1 MKSITLLALIAGTAP
16 APPALAQNSDAT
28 RSARNDTPDPARR
41 DDIVVTGRNFVVA
54 DSTTATKSD
63 APILSTPQAIS
74 VVDSDF
80 IDTLNLRTVA
90 EALNYTSGV
99 RSQAFGS
106 DTRIDYYQLRGFA
119 NSNFFKDGLVLYN
132 SGAFLSWTTPAE
144 GIERLEVLKG
154 PSSVLYGSGS
164 AGGLVNIVSK
174 APNRRTI
181 ANIEAGIDEYGSAY
195 GSADLGGAISD
206 TLAVRVNGLVR
217 RGDTQVE
224 LAEDNRTYGSVAL
237 GWTPTSDTSLTLRGS
252 YTRDRSQRPTGFVP
266 YAGFVTPL
274 GDGRKIPIDLFVSDP
289 SVDRYDRDQYEVG
302 YTFETKL
309 GENLRFVSNGRYAEI
324 DLTYAGLFG
333 QFTGNPVLAGGRY
346 YLNRGNSRQDA
357 WLDNVTIDNRL
368 SGTIRTGAL
377 VHDLTA
383 GIDYSF
389 SRTASSQR
397 QGTAPRL
404 DIFAPVYNVALPALG
419 VPSTT
424 RQKLDQTGLYVQ
436 DRITLGGLV
445 ALLSARHDW
454 IGITSTS
461 ATGAV
466 TRGDPDKTTYRA
478 GLSYVT
484 PVGLAPYVSYATS
497 FTPVIGAEAATGQYY
512 RPETGEAWE
521 AGIKY
526 EARGFPL
533 IASASLFSIERDGI
547 LVSNPVAGFPTNQ
560 SQLGLVRSRGGE
572 VEVQARPMSTLNIT
586 AALTAFKTENREG
599 AAATLG
605 KAPTGTPGFSA
616 SAFIDYTLPAGSFLP
631 GFGLGSGIRHVG
643 RSWADTANTL
653 AVPSATVFDAAIHYD
668 LGAVRLAGNV
678 SNLFDKKYVGACPS
692 AGTCYAANL
701 RRATIS
707 LAYRF
712 GDNR

>member
-1 MKSITLLALIAGTAP
+1 MTCRIAMALVATLAVPAYARDGAP
-16 APPALAQNSDAT
+16 APS
-28 RSARNDTPDPARR
+28 PDQSHR
-41 DDIVVTGRNFVVA
+41 DDIVVTGRNIVTA
-54 DSTTATKSD
+54 ESSAATKSD

-74 VVDSDF
+74 VVDGDF

-132 SGAFLSWTTPAE
+132 AGAFLSWTTPAE

-174 APNRRTI
+174 APSRR
-181 ANIEAGIDEYGSAY
+181 AVARVEAGADEYGSVY

-206 TLAVRVNGLVR
+206 TLAVRVNALVR
-217 RGDTQVE
+217 RGDTQVA
-224 LAEDNRTYGSVAL
+224 LAQDNRTYGSVAL
-237 GWTPTSDTSLTLRGS
+237 GWTPTGGTSLTLRGS
-252 YTRDRSQRPTGFVP
+252 YARDRSQRPTGFVP
-266 YAGFVTPL
+266 YVGFVTPL

-289 SVDRYDRDQYEVG
+289 AVDRYDRDQFELG
-302 YTFETKL
+302 YTLETKL
-309 GENLRFVSNGRYAEI
+309 GDDLRFVSNGRYAQI
-324 DLTYAGLFG
+324 DLIYAGLFG

-346 YLNRGNSRQDA
+346 YLNRGNARQDA
-357 WLDNVTIDNRL
+357 WLDNITIDNRL
-368 SGTIRTGAL
+368 AGTVRTGAFA
-377 VHDLTA
+377 HDLTA

-389 SRTASSQR
+389 SRTASTQR

-419 VPSTT
+419 APSTT
-424 RQKLDQTGLYVQ
+424 RQKLDQTGVYVQ
-436 DRITLGGLV
+436 DRIMLGGLV

-454 IGITSTS
+454 VGITGTS
-461 ATGAV
+461 AAGAV
-466 TRGDPDKTTYRA
+466 TRGEPDKTTYRA

-484 PVGLAPYVSYATS
+484 PIGLAPYLSHATS
-497 FTPVIGAEAATGQYY
+497 FTPVIGAEAATGRYY

-521 AGIKY
+521 AGVKY

-533 IASASLFSIERDGI
+533 IASASLFLIQRDGI
-547 LVSNPVAGFPTNQ
+547 LVSNPVSGFPTNQ

-572 VEVQARPMSTLNIT
+572 VEVQARPMPTLSIT
-586 AALTAFKTENREG
+586 AALTAFQIENRKG
-599 AAATLG
+599 VPATLG
-605 KAPTGTPGFSA
+605 KAQTGTPGFSA
-616 SAFIDYTLPAGSFLP
+616 SGFVNYTLPAGSFLP
-631 GFGLGSGIRHVG
+631 GFGLGGGIRHVG

-653 AVPSATVFDAAIHYD
+653 SVPSATVFDAAVHYD

-678 SNLFDKKYVGACPS
+678 SNLFDRKYVAACPS

-707 LAYRF
+707 LAYRP
-712 GDNR
+712 GENR